1 MRTGDNSNKEL
12 WKQYD
17 WQFHQSLIK
26 ACGSK
31 NLLAIHDIVYKKYLR
46 YQMQIVTFRG
56 DSAAGEHKKLFEAV
70 LNRDIISAEKIL
82 RQHIEEGLK
91 HSLEKF
97 QEYTTIRPF

>member
-46 YQMQIVTFRG
+46 Y
-56 DSAAGEHKKLFEAV
+56 
-70 LNRDIISAEKIL
+70 
-82 RQHIEEGLK
+82 
-91 HSLEKF
+91 
-97 QEYTTIRPF
+97 